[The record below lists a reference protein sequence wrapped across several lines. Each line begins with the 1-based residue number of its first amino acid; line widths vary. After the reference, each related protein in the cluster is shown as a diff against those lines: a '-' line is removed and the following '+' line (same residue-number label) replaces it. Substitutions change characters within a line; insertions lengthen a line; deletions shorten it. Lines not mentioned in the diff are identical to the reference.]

1 MSNDSRIVI
10 FGGAGLP
17 ALMLLALGGC
27 SQPASTGAD
36 QVPTGPDQVSTGT
49 GQVTG
54 SSDAAQACAAGGEQL
69 LHVPSPDWRD
79 QVIYMLLLD
88 RFDDGDPTNNDQGYG
103 EYDPNN
109 SGLFNG
115 GDIQGLINRIG
126 YLKSLGITAVWIAPP
141 VANQW
146 WSSQYSGAGN
156 HGYWAV
162 NFKEVDAHFGTL
174 DDYRRLSH
182 ELHCNGMYLIQDI
195 VANHTANFF
204 NYDGEY
210 DPNDTAQNFYLME
223 PDSFQP
229 APTQP
234 PFHMIDRLNP
244 EHVAADIYHW
254 TPTIRDFS
262 DHYQETYYQLGHLA
276 DLNTENPVVIDA
288 LKDSYRYWIE
298 EVGVDGFRVDTA
310 AHVPHEFWRRFLHD
324 EDGIY
329 PHARRLGKDHF
340 LTFGE
345 AFSGSPAYGDSG
357 ETKITGYLGSE
368 ADPVFN
374 SMLGF
379 PMNSEIGRVF
389 ARGHPTHQMT
399 YRLEQLMERFRDPFV
414 IPNFIDNHDMARF
427 LATATPDAFEQALAF
442 LFTAPGI
449 PIVYQG
455 TEQGQT
461 GGRAPMFLGGDGDG
475 QGQFDTESEYYA
487 TIADLAGL
495 RTTHAAL
502 TRGSVDVL
510 ASDAAYPGIFA
521 FRRQHLDEVILVLM
535 NTASHAVLAH
545 GIDAGLAPSER
556 LDMLFARN
564 FGDEVA
570 GSPDGRVSLVLP
582 PRATLVLRPS
592 GSEAAAGAAEAPSVE
607 ITVEG
612 RPDAV
617 QSSDFQLT
625 GTVSRPNAPLQLVA
639 NGNLERTT
647 AFAADSDGRWEVTV
661 PVRDL
666 GEITHR
672 LQVLATEDNAVSEE
686 VTYTAVIT
694 DAEHAAERT
703 DPGDD
708 AHGPTG
714 TYVSPLQPQSRQQR
728 EIESAEVRAA
738 GSNLE
743 LTLTMQEISDNWL
756 PPSGFDNVSF
766 SVFFHLPGREG
777 LTVLPRINAEMPG
790 GLTWNLA
797 HIGTGWGSISYGTE
811 GAGPERFGQILA
823 VSPKVATDQAA
834 RTVTFFYEGAL
845 FGVDDWAGARIY
857 ITTWDGAYSRLAP
870 EPSDWAFGG
879 AEPDAPKI
887 MDDILLEFG
896 GAD

>member
-1 MSNDSRIVI
+1 
-10 FGGAGLP
+10 
-17 ALMLLALGGC
+17 
-27 SQPASTGAD
+27 
-36 QVPTGPDQVSTGT
+36 
-49 GQVTG
+49 
-54 SSDAAQACAAGGEQL
+54 
-69 LHVPSPDWRD
+69 
-79 QVIYMLLLD
+79 
-88 RFDDGDPTNNDQGYG
+88 
-103 EYDPNN
+103 
-109 SGLFNG
+109 
-115 GDIQGLINRIG
+115 
-126 YLKSLGITAVWIAPP
+126 
-141 VANQW
+141 
-146 WSSQYSGAGN
+146 
-156 HGYWAV
+156 
-162 NFKEVDAHFGTL
+162 
-174 DDYRRLSH
+174 
-182 ELHCNGMYLIQDI
+182 
-195 VANHTANFF
+195 
-204 NYDGEY
+204 
-210 DPNDTAQNFYLME
+210 
-223 PDSFQP
+223 
-229 APTQP
+229 
-234 PFHMIDRLNP
+234 
-244 EHVAADIYHW
+244 
-254 TPTIRDFS
+254 
-262 DHYQETYYQLGHLA
+262 
-276 DLNTENPVVIDA
+276 
-288 LKDSYRYWIE
+288 
-298 EVGVDGFRVDTA
+298 
-310 AHVPHEFWRRFLHD
+310 
-324 EDGIY
+324 
-329 PHARRLGKDHF
+329 
-340 LTFGE
+340 
-345 AFSGSPAYGDSG
+345 
-357 ETKITGYLGSE
+357 
-368 ADPVFN
+368 
-374 SMLGF
+374 
-379 PMNSEIGRVF
+379 
-389 ARGHPTHQMT
+389 
-399 YRLEQLMERFRDPFV
+399 
-414 IPNFIDNHDMARF
+414 
-427 LATATPDAFEQALAF
+427 
-442 LFTAPGI
+442 
-449 PIVYQG
+449 
-455 TEQGQT
+455 
-461 GGRAPMFLGGDGDG
+461 
-475 QGQFDTESEYYA
+475 
-487 TIADLAGL
+487 
-495 RTTHAAL
+495 
-502 TRGSVDVL
+502 
-510 ASDAAYPGIFA
+510 
-521 FRRQHLDEVILVLM
+521 M

-545 GIDAGLAPSER
+545 GIDAGLAPNER

-564 FGDEVA
+564 FGEEVA
-570 GSPDGRVSLVLP
+570 GSADGRLSLVLP

-672 LQVLATEDNAVSEE
+672 LQVLAVEDNAVSEE

-694 DAEHAAERT
+694 DAEHTAERT

-714 TYVSPLQPQSRQQR
+714 TYVSPLHPQSRQQR
-728 EIESAEVRAA
+728 EIESAAARAA

-811 GAGPERFGQILA
+811 GAGPERFGQVLA

-834 RTVTFFYEGAL
+834 RTVSFFYEGAL

-896 GAD
+896 GTE